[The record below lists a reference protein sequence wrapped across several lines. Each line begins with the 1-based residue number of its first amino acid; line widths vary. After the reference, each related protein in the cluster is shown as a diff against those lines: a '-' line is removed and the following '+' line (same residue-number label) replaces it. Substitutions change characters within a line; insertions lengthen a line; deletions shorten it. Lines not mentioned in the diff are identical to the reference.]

1 MAQREDVQ
9 EKTIATNRKA
19 RYDYTIVETV
29 EAGLVLR
36 GAEVKSLRQGNASL
50 VDGYANIKGSEVWLV
65 GIHINPYEHGSIRD
79 YDPTRSRK
87 LLLHK
92 KEIRKLF
99 GTLNQRGLTVIP
111 LKLYFRS
118 GVAKVLLGVARGK
131 KEHDKRQDISKRDA
145 ERAIRQRMARQ

>member
-1 MAQREDVQ
+1 MVSQEEAQ

-19 RYDYTIVETV
+19 RHDYTILETF

-36 GAEVKSLRQGNASL
+36 GAEVKSLRQGNANL
-50 VDGYANIKGSEVWLV
+50 VDGYASIKAGEGWLV
-65 GIHINPYEHGSIRD
+65 GIHISPYEHGSIRD
-79 YDPTRSRK
+79 HDPTRSRK

-92 KEIRKLF
+92 KEIRKLY
-99 GTLNQRGLTVIP
+99 GRMNERGLTVIP
-111 LKLYFRS
+111 LKLYFKN

-145 ERAIRQRMARQ
+145 ERAIRQRMAR

>member
-1 MAQREDVQ
+1 MAPQEEAQ

-19 RYDYTIVETV
+19 RHDYTIMETF

-36 GAEVKSLRQGNASL
+36 GAEVKSLREGNASL
-50 VDGYANIKGSEVWLV
+50 VDGYASIKAGEGWLV
-65 GIHINPYEHGSIRD
+65 GIHISPYEHGSIQD
-79 YDPTRSRK
+79 YDPARSRK

-92 KEIRKLF
+92 KELRKLH
-99 GTLNQRGLTVIP
+99 GRMKERGLTVIP
-111 LKLYFRS
+111 LKLYFKN

-145 ERAIRQRMARQ
+145 ERAIRQRMAR

>member
-1 MAQREDVQ
+1 MTPREDVQ

-19 RYDYTIVETV
+19 RHDYAILETV

-50 VDGYANIKGSEVWLV
+50 VDGYASIKGREVWLV
-65 GIHINPYEHGSIRD
+65 GIHINPYEHGNIRD
-79 YDPTRSRK
+79 YDPIRSRK

-92 KEIRKLF
+92 KEIRKLY
-99 GTLNQRGLTVIP
+99 GTLNQHGLTVIP
-111 LKLYFRS
+111 LKLYFRN

>member
-1 MAQREDVQ
+1 MTPQEDEQ

-19 RYDYTIVETV
+19 RHDYSILETV

-50 VDGYANIKGSEVWLV
+50 VDGYASIKGGEGWLIGV
-65 GIHINPYEHGSIRD
+65 HINPYEYGSILD
-79 YDPTRSRK
+79 HDPLRPRK

-99 GTLNQRGLTVIP
+99 GRLSERGLTVIP
-111 LKLYFRS
+111 LKLYFKN

-131 KEHDKRQDISKRDA
+131 KQHDKRQDISRRDA
-145 ERAIRQRMARQ
+145 ERAIRQRMARE